1 MEDEFND
8 LASGVQ
14 TFAEIIQEESVYVDK
29 TAFLARM
36 ISNKN
41 KVWFLSRPRRFGKSL
56 TVSTLEDLFLGRK
69 ELFKGLYIESQL
81 DKKRFAPRP
90 VIHLDMTLPTLS
102 ESVKVFKKSLGL
114 ETTILAKKLG
124 VKVDPTLQP
133 GEMLRI
139 LIMEA
144 AEKAKRPCAIL
155 IDEYD
160 APFVAFMERPP

>member
-1 MEDEFND
+1 MVEKLKG

-14 TFAEIIQEESVYVDK
+14 TFEQIIEQGSVYVDK
-29 TAFLARM
+29 TPFLAKM
-36 ISNKN
+36 ISSDN
-41 KVWFLSRPRRFGKSL
+41 KVWFLTRPRRFGKSL
-56 TVSTLEDLFLGRK
+56 TVSTLEDLFSGRK
-69 ELFKGLYIESQL
+69 ELFKGLYIASQL
-81 DKKRFAPRP
+81 KKARFAPRP
-90 VIHLDMTLPTLS
+90 VIRLDMTLPTLS